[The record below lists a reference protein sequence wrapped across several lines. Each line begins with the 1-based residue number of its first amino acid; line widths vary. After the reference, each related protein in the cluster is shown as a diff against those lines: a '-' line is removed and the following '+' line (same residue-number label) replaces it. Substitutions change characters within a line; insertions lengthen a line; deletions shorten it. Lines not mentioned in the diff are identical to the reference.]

1 MWLNWFKCNFAAV
14 PSRLPAQVTAAKKR
28 SKYLAR
34 EYNAKDREYNSEIKG
49 NTIQKIKGNKLLNWH
64 SSSLEA
70 SLHPSLGK
78 YLATTSLP
86 SSKLYDARRQPRQR
100 LVPTSCIEH

>member
-1 MWLNWFKCNFAAV
+1 MEYDV
-14 PSRLPAQVTAAKKR
+14 KK
-28 SKYLAR
+28 KD
-34 EYNAKDREYNSEIKG
+34 YNAKDKGNTMQKIGSTIQKLKG

-86 SSKLYDARRQPRQR
+86 SSKLYGSRRQPRQR